1 MYSIAEDRVGNREPV
16 KIKPDLLLNF
26 NMPPTD
32 ILMSDTTFQDDVE
45 TGGYISEFSSV
56 DTEEGDTFVYSLV
69 EGDGA
74 IHNDMF
80 AIIDNRLH
88 ANDCF
93 KCCDDSVFHIRV
105 STTDVGGL
113 AFSKHFELSM
123 SSVYERPEPNS
134 ISVNICED
142 DIFVF
147 RDKEYD
153 KAGIYYYRK
162 SNEQMCD
169 SVYVIEVTV
178 SPILDK
184 PDVSVVGGATLRS
197 SYETGNQW
205 FKDGEPVKDA
215 TGQDFTPAEDGVY
228 YVATSNGA
236 CFSEP
241 SDACRVKLSDDF
253 VLELDIKEG
262 WNWVSSNLAD
272 EKHKIVKHKEVTVQL
287 DTTYWG
293 RNFGLM
299 VIKDVLR
306 NEILWHK
313 YVRNETIA
321 QYVEGISWLE
331 QNGFKIY
338 GAVIDGM
345 RGLAQAL
352 YPIPV
357 QMCQFHQIL
366 ITRRYLTQ
374 EPDLD
379 ASCELLEQVK
389 NITKMD
395 KEGFVGA
402 FNEWQEKFKD
412 VLNERVQDK
421 RIKRYTPPYM
431 RPRLRSAY
439 LSLKRNM
446 SLLWTFYDHPET
458 GLPNTNNALEG
469 VFSDLKSKVRAHR
482 GISKEN
488 RKKLFDEY
496 IMRHY

>member
-1 MYSIAEDRVGNREPV
+1 MIHNGVRDGRQRYKCKDCNRR
-16 KIKPDLLLNF
+16 F
-26 NMPPTD
+26 
-32 ILMSDTTFQDDVE
+32 
-45 TGGYISEFSSV
+45 TGGVHRDKSQVITDY
-56 DTEEGDTFVYSLV
+56 V
-69 EGDGA
+69 EGKQTLEQLA
-74 IHNDMF
+74 SKYKVSE
-80 AIIDNRLH
+80 RT
-88 ANDCF
+88 
-93 KCCDDSVFHIRV
+93 IRR
-105 STTDVGGL
+105 DLEG
-113 AFSKHFELSM
+113 M
-123 SSVYERPEPNS
+123 R
-134 ISVNICED
+134 
-142 DIFVF
+142 FV
-147 RDKEYD
+147 
-153 KAGIYYYRK
+153 
-162 SNEQMCD
+162 
-169 SVYVIEVTV
+169 
-178 SPILDK
+178 
-184 PDVSVVGGATLRS
+184 
-197 SYETGNQW
+197 
-205 FKDGEPVKDA
+205 
-215 TGQDFTPAEDGVY
+215 
-228 YVATSNGA
+228 
-236 CFSEP
+236 
-241 SDACRVKLSDDF
+241 
-253 VLELDIKEG
+253 
-262 WNWVSSNLAD
+262 
-272 EKHKIVKHKEVTVQL
+272 HKIAKHKEVTVQL

-379 ASCELLEQVK
+379 ASCELLELVK

-469 VFSDLKSKVRAHR
+469 VFSDLKSKVRVHR

-488 RKKLFDEY
+488 RKKLLDEY